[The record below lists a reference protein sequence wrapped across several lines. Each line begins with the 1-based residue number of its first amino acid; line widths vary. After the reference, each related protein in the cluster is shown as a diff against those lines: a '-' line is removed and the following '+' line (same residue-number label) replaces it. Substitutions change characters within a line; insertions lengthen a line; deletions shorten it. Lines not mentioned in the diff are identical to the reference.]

1 MSMVAEQVRVVR
13 YRYCDRLETNKGPI
27 FQTSSEICGVLPD
40 DYPSHIGDIIF
51 RLLPAGSITGA
62 PKSKTMDI
70 IEEAEN
76 YERGF
81 YTGIMGYCDGR
92 TLDSAVMIRFL
103 EQEGE
108 NLYYKA
114 GGGITSKSDLQS
126 EYNEMIQKIYVP
138 IY

>member
-1 MSMVAEQVRVVR
+1 
-13 YRYCDRLETNKGPI
+13 
-27 FQTSSEICGVLPD
+27 
-40 DYPSHIGDIIF
+40 
-51 RLLPAGSITGA
+51 
-62 PKSKTMDI
+62 
-70 IEEAEN
+70 
-76 YERGF
+76 
-81 YTGIMGYCDGR
+81 MGYWTAGL
-92 TLDSAVMIRFL
+92 LDSAVMIRFL

>member
-1 MSMVAEQVRVVR
+1 
-13 YRYCDRLETNKGPI
+13 
-27 FQTSSEICGVLPD
+27 
-40 DYPSHIGDIIF
+40 
-51 RLLPAGSITGA
+51 
-62 PKSKTMDI
+62 MDI

-108 NLYYKA
+108 NLYYKS

>member
-1 MSMVAEQVRVVR
+1 MVTQASYIINGFPANV
-13 YRYCDRLETNKGPI
+13 
-27 FQTSSEICGVLPD
+27 FQQFAFS
-40 DYPSHIGDIIF
+40 
-51 RLLPAGSITGA
+51 
-62 PKSKTMDI
+62 
-70 IEEAEN
+70 
-76 YERGF
+76 
-81 YTGIMGYCDGR
+81 R

>member
-1 MSMVAEQVRVVR
+1 
-13 YRYCDRLETNKGPI
+13 
-27 FQTSSEICGVLPD
+27 
-40 DYPSHIGDIIF
+40 
-51 RLLPAGSITGA
+51 
-62 PKSKTMDI
+62 MDI

-108 NLYYKA
+108 NLII
-114 GGGITSKSDLQS
+114 GGGRSTSKYLQS
-126 EYNEMIQKIYVP
+126 EYNEMIRRFMYPFIETIQNNKEKRVICLIIMKLNNTLHHFWP
-138 IY
+138 SCT